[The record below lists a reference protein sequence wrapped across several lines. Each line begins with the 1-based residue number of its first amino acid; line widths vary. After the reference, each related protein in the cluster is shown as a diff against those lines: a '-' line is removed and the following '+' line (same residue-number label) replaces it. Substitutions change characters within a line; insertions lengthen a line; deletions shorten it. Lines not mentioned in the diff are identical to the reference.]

1 MSAQVQRNRGF
12 KIHTCQTHVSLTQYI
27 IIPDISTYQTCFN
40 SLQHT
45 QTHIKTSPFKP
56 SNKGPLVVKTIYSR
70 LHLCWPSSHI
80 AHSVLPPHC
89 ATMCNFNLQ
98 PLDFFGELDPLG
110 ICQRFTL
117 LVYIPYVQNF
127 THEFN
132 HRLRL
137 IKGRCRN
144 CQQNVYA
151 IYYS

>member
-1 MSAQVQRNRGF
+1 MFAQVQRNRGL
-12 KIHTCQTHVSLTQYI
+12 KTDTCQMHVSHTI
-27 IIPDISTYQTCFN
+27 HYQTSHQNILDLIQFIAAYTN
-40 SLQHT
+40 PYQDE
-45 QTHIKTSPFKP
+45 PFQALIGP
-56 SNKGPLVVKTIYSR
+56 SVVKTIYSR
-70 LHLCWPSSHI
+70 LHLCWPPRHI
-80 AHSVLPPHC
+80 AHSVLPPHG

-98 PLDFFGELDPLG
+98 PLDFFGEFDPFG

-137 IKGRCRN
+137 VKGRSRN